1 MQRTPPTAGTA
12 VVVGNGSSVDA
23 MPEGFWDRCFSD
35 DVLLV
40 GTNRVLCSRGVG
52 HLPWDA
58 LVIRDTYRNLW
69 HDQRWGAQYHEQLWK
84 PHAAWKVGPAYW
96 RVTHCDQYLRFVGEW
111 QAEPSADANG
121 ELAVMKNPSVVL
133 MAANWAWL
141 QGARQIVLVGVDYRG
156 RHFEMAEPYTVSTG
170 LEGRYDAPSVPER
183 IEVYFRDAGR
193 AVRRL
198 GGRLVNVSPGTILQ
212 GVEVA
217 LWEDALG

>member
-1 MQRTPPTAGTA
+1 MDKTAPTAGTA
-12 VVVGNGSSVDA
+12 VIVGNGSSVDA
-23 MPEGFWDRCFSD
+23 MPEGFWDRCVSD

-84 PHAAWKVGPAYW
+84 PHGAWKVGPAYW
-96 RVTHCDQYLRFVGEW
+96 RVTHCDQYLRFIGEW
-111 QAEPSADANG
+111 QAEPSADENG

-156 RHFEMAEPYTVSTG
+156 GHFEMAEPYDVTTG
-170 LEGRYDAPSVPER
+170 LEGRYDAPSVPPR
-183 IEVYFRDAGR
+183 IEVYFRDAGQ

-198 GGRLVNVSPGTILQ
+198 GGRLVNVSPGTILR

-217 LWEDALG
+217 SWEDVLA